1 MSSQFGYVQAVS
13 SGYFTGSRSIV
24 THLGTLNY
32 VQINLIPRN
41 ITGTIAAP
49 ASGTVTVSGTNTVA
63 FGDSSFVD
71 PAANTNY
78 SGSVSVYTTYLDP
91 TVTGSLNSMP
101 GDLRGINSSGQTV
114 VLQSYGMM
122 DVELQGS
129 AGQKLQIAAGK
140 LATLTFGI
148 PTALQSNAPATIPM
162 WYFNDTTG
170 KWIQQGT
177 ATLQGNTYT
186 GQVSH
191 FTFWCIGVYLQPV
204 IAQAK
209 FVDQNGRP
217 LANTQILVAYSGEPG
232 EPWWGSYTD
241 SSGEV
246 EMYILADEAL
256 MMEVMDKCGNMIG
269 GVNAGPTYSNINL
282 GTVTV
287 NIANPVLNVTGTVVD
302 CFNNPVPKGFVK
314 IYMEGLTYFG
324 GVDSGQFSLNIVRC
338 YNTSETMQLTA
349 GDSSSSEQG
358 AMTTAT
364 APAGGGTLNVGQL
377 SACGSGLGQ
386 YITMTFGGNTYS
398 VTNPSNSASVNS
410 VTERYGYFS
419 AYSTNQVTPLQIKF
433 SISEYFGIGN
443 YTPSPFLMYDG
454 YPMVIGPATTNSI
467 QISITSVGPVNGF
480 VAGTM
485 SGSVL
490 DSVSNIIYPMT
501 GTFNVLRTN

>member
-1 MSSQFGYVQAVS
+1 
-13 SGYFTGSRSIV
+13 
-24 THLGTLNY
+24 
-32 VQINLIPRN
+32 
-41 ITGTIAAP
+41 
-49 ASGTVTVSGTNTVA
+49 VA

-71 PAANTNY
+71 PTANTSY

-101 GDLRGINSSGQTV
+101 GDLRGINSAGQTV
-114 VLQSYGMM
+114 LIQSYGMM

-129 AGQKLQIAAGK
+129 AGQKLQIASGK
-140 LATLTFGI
+140 PATLTFGI

-177 ATLQGNTYT
+177 ATKQGNSYI
-186 GQVSH
+186 GQAGH
-191 FTFWCIGVYLQPV
+191 FTFWCIGLYLQPV

-209 FVDQNGRP
+209 FVDHNGKP
-217 LANTQILVAYSGEPG
+217 LANTPVMVAYTGDLG
-232 EPWWGSYTD
+232 AQWWGSYTD
-241 SSGEV
+241 SSGEA
-246 EMYILADEAL
+246 EMYILVDASL
-256 MMEVMDKCGNMIG
+256 MMEVMDRCGNMIG
-269 GVNAGPTYSNINL
+269 GVNAGPTWSNINL

-287 NIANPVLNVTGTVVD
+287 NIANPVLNVVGTVVD
-302 CFNNPVPKGFVK
+302 CLNNPVPKGFVK
-314 IYMEGLTYFG
+314 IYMEGLTYFAN
-324 GVDSGQFSLNIVRC
+324 VDSGQFSLNIVRC
-338 YNTSETMQLTA
+338 YNSSEQMQITA
-349 GDSSSSEQG
+349 GDSSNSQQG
-358 AMTTAT
+358 TMTSAT
-364 APAGGGTLNVGQL
+364 APAGGGTFNVGQL

-419 AYSTNQVTPLQIKF
+419 AYSTNLMALLQIKF
-433 SISEYFGIGN
+433 TIPDYFGIGN
-443 YTPSPFLMYDG
+443 YTPSSFLMYDG
-454 YPMVIGPATTNSI
+454 YPMLVGPATANSI
-467 QISITSVGPVNGF
+467 QISVTTVGPVNGF

-490 DSVSNIIYPMT
+490 DSVSNIVYPMT